1 VTLFLE
7 VLHEG
12 VWRLRIAFCESHDGS
27 CEDRMEGGNL
37 GISLMKREGE
47 GDRQMENNFLG
58 PSLFQS
64 PTGLDVPFIL
74 LFREI
79 SYILF
84 HVKHI

>member
-1 VTLFLE
+1 
-7 VLHEG
+7 
-12 VWRLRIAFCESHDGS
+12 
-27 CEDRMEGGNL
+27 
-37 GISLMKREGE
+37 MKREGE

-84 HVKHI
+84 HVKQIWMTALFFMSNYALRQMAT